1 MIMIIKII
9 LIIGLTILL
18 LIIFGLIYKL
28 YKNQIDELEYR
39 ILILERRCND
49 NKKHIKTYNEYQ
61 INYIQE
67 LIKRIEKLER
77 KIKMIKEVI
86 SKCIII

>member
-1 MIMIIKII
+1 MITIIRII
-9 LIIGLTILL
+9 LIIGLTFLL
-18 LIIFGLIYKL
+18 LISFGIIYKL
-28 YKNQIDELEYR
+28 YKNQINEIEYR
-39 ILILERRCND
+39 ILILEERCND

-61 INYIQE
+61 FANIQE

-86 SKCIII
+86 NNGR